1 MADDILVSKKKSP
14 TSYGEN
20 SNSEDFAESIAEYIQ
35 NSLSFKQQFPNR
47 TALIEKFIKVWRG
60 ISYGHLQKNQRK
72 TPNGGDYSEIFYL
85 NDKNDPAD
93 ETVAPHFIIRECKN
107 NGELV
112 SETFAK

>member
-1 MADDILVSKKKSP
+1 MATYKRIN
-14 TSYGEN
+14 E
-20 SNSEDFAESIAEYIQ
+20 
-35 NSLSFKQQFPNR
+35 
-47 TALIEKFIKVWRG
+47 
-60 ISYGHLQKNQRK
+60 K

-93 ETVAPHFIIRECKN
+93 ETVATHFIIRECKIRECKN